1 MLAPSGG
8 MGIDSLGTAGPSNLG
23 KVGDAAFA
31 DADPLGVN
39 TKISFDSVGG
49 LDERKYY
56 FLDKESTEEYLRCTA
71 IKGNG
76 FPPSPLS

>member
-49 LDERKYY
+49 LDER
-56 FLDKESTEEYLRCTA
+56 EY
-71 IKGNG
+71 
-76 FPPSPLS
+76 